1 MVDGKIVDQLEAL
14 LNLWVQHF
22 GKLAKSK
29 VNDSDGLQDLS
40 GKMDMLVARS
50 VNNEEFVLD
59 VPFSS
64 EEVAAAVRKLKGRK
78 TPGPDGLMAEH
89 LKEGGEVMV
98 VWLSNIL
105 NAVVD
110 LEVVPSTLKSGV
122 SSTHVQGWW

>member
-1 MVDGKIVDQLEAL
+1 MET
-14 LNLWVQHF
+14 
-22 GKLAKSK
+22 
-29 VNDSDGLQDLS
+29 LS
-40 GKMDMLVARS
+40 HE
-50 VNNEEFVLD
+50 NEEFLLD
-59 VPFSS
+59 VPFVA
-64 EEVAAAVRKLKGRK
+64 EEVARAVARLKGRK
-78 TPGPDGLMAEH
+78 APGPDGLMAEH